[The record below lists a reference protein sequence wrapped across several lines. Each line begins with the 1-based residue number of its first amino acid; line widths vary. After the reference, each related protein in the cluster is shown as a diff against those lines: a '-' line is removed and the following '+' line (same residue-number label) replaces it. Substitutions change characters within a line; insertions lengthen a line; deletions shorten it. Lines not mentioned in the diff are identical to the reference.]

1 MNAKKNN
8 AVKKIQK
15 AYKNY
20 NERWTNRIEYSRVN
34 KNDYVTWKTP
44 DDKWHKYKPTTL
56 MRLLNLNT
64 IGELDI
70 IRLLPNNSFID
81 PYTQTPI
88 RFGNIRIVRPSRKRS
103 RNNNIV
109 RPSQV
114 SRRTE
119 GRPARNNRHTAILQ
133 RLQRTGTGRFNSN
146 LPRFY

>member
-70 IRLLPNNSFID
+70 IRLIPNNRFID

-88 RFGNIRIVRPSRKRS
+88 RFGNIRIVRPSRKRN
-103 RNNNIV
+103 RNNNNTIV
-109 RPSQV
+109 RPSQI
-114 SRRTE
+114 SRRTVIPTP
-119 GRPARNNRHTAILQ
+119 RRNI
-133 RLQRTGTGRFNSN
+133 
-146 LPRFY
+146 